1 MQFRPTI
8 PPRTRSRGHGGA
20 EAAFTL
26 IELVVVVAMLG
37 ILIAMVVPIYG
48 GSMTSM
54 RIRNTQSDFV
64 SLIEYIQER
73 AVTDGR
79 EYRLYIDKP
88 EGLYWVMYIV
98 GRDGEEK
105 DFEPETREYGRERY
119 LPEGLIVERIK
130 AKKDRKRN
138 ANYVACYPN
147 GACDVATI
155 VLAEGANRRRHVTIK
170 TTGVMGKLEVERA
183 GERR

>member
-1 MQFRPTI
+1 MQFRPVN
-8 PPRTRSRGHGGA
+8 PPRTQAPGDGGA

-26 IELVVVVAMLG
+26 IELIVVVAMLG
-37 ILIAMVVPIYG
+37 VLTAMVVPIYG
-48 GSMTSM
+48 GSMASM
-54 RIRNTQSDFV
+54 RIRNTQSDIV

-79 EYRLYIDKP
+79 EYRLYFDKP
-88 EGLYWVMYIV
+88 ENLYWVMYLV

-105 DFEPETREYGRERY
+105 NFEPETREYGRERY
-119 LPEGLIVERIK
+119 LPEGLIVERLK

-138 ANYVACYPN
+138 ANYIACYPN
-147 GACDVATI
+147 GACDAATI
-155 VLAEGANRRRHVTIK
+155 VLAEAANRRRHVTIK